1 MPQQPAPAYAAPQ
14 QPQPQ
19 PGFAPAATPGAPAPG
34 GYAQA
39 PQQPKSS
46 LKLLP
51 VTPYEIV
58 TYAGALFTFIGCLL
72 PAFSLDSLISASI
85 SLAPQ
90 SFVDA
95 FPKSVSMAGLGIGV
109 IVLLLAIATAVVA
122 ALKKQLIALILAALN
137 VLVGIITFTTA
148 PNTMLGKAEQAY
160 PGIKDS
166 MSYAG
171 LDATDIFHVDYGA
184 NVLVLG
190 LIALIVG
197 TAVSFLLELR
207 AKRSGVPVKGFGGTG
222 AEALEVMPAGP
233 SAPAAPAAGAFHA
246 PVAPAT
252 PAAPFASA
260 APSAPSPI
268 VPATPAAPTASSPA
282 APAQPAPT
290 MPVAPVTPVQPAA
303 SVAPATQTAD
313 EFSEET
319 VLSTHANQTP
329 SPTQPVAPAA
339 PSAPA
344 PANNGADD
352 FSDSTVLS
360 SHAPSQRR

>member
-1 MPQQPAPAYAAPQ
+1 MPHQPAPAYAAPQ

-58 TYAGALFTFIGCLL
+58 TYAGALFTFVGCLL

-95 FPKSVSMAGLGIGV
+95 FPTSVSMAGLGIGV
-109 IVLLLAIATAVVA
+109 IVLLLAIATAVAA

-166 MSYAG
+166 MSYVH
-171 LDATDIFHVDYGA
+171 LDATDIFRVDYGV

-233 SAPAAPAAGAFHA
+233 SAPAAPAAAFQA
-246 PVAPAT
+246 P
-252 PAAPFASA
+252 A

-303 SVAPATQTAD
+303 PVTPVTQTAD

-329 SPTQPVAPAA
+329 SPSQPVAPAAPAA

-344 PANNGADD
+344 SANNGADD